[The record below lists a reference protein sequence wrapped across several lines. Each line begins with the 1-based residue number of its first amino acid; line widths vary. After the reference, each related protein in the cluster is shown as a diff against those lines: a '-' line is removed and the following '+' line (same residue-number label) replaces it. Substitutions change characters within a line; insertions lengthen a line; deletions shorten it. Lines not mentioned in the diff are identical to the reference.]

1 MSSDGLN
8 EGGKS
13 WRNEDGEHKEKEIG
27 MLRLRKLAIIVYV
40 RVYAL

>member
-1 MSSDGLN
+1 MSSDGRN